1 MVIFIFT
8 VEIRMLDVLNIE
20 FQKSCLNFLQGDQE
34 SNQERENRKEGKKAT
49 FVESFNFP
57 IMFR

>member
-1 MVIFIFT
+1 
-8 VEIRMLDVLNIE
+8 MLDILNIE

-57 IMFR
+57 IMFRW